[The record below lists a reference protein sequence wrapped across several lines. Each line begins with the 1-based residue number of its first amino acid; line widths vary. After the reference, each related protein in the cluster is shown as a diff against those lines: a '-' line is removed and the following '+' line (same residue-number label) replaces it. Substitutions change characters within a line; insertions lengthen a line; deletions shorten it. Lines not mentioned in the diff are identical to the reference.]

1 MFFPRVFFF
10 AVFLSYCPI
19 FFHSGTE
26 DVGHGVNSYKKIPV
40 KGGTKQCEYY
50 LISWG
55 RGEIHGDYFI
65 TDDIPIP
72 IIEGLRPPKPRKN
85 PCASAAKHQKYRAEN
100 PLFHRKTGKT
110 HGILHT
116 QSRNKS
122 QPEVM
127 RTTSIFRKKKTLPL
141 NSFQESNTGII

>member
-1 MFFPRVFFF
+1 MFFLRVFF
-10 AVFLSYCPI
+10 AVFFCHIVRYFSIPGRKMSDTVFIPTKNIGKERGKAVRILSDI
-19 FFHSGTE
+19 MG
-26 DVGHGVNSYKKIPV
+26 
-40 KGGTKQCEYY
+40 KGG
-50 LISWG
+50 L
-55 RGEIHGDYFI
+55 HGDYFI
-65 TDDIPIP
+65 SYDTLIP

-85 PCASAAKHQKYRAEN
+85 PCASAWKHQKDRAEN

-127 RTTSIFRKKKTLPL
+127 RTTSIFRKKRLCP
-141 NSFQESNTGII
+141 

>member
-1 MFFPRVFFF
+1 MFFLRVFFCGF
-10 AVFLSYCPI
+10 FVILSDI
-19 FFHSGTE
+19 FSIPGWKMSDMVLIPT
-26 DVGHGVNSYKKIPV
+26 KKISV
-40 KGGTKQCEYY
+40 KRGTKQREYY

-65 TDDIPIP
+65 SYDTLIP

-85 PCASAAKHQKYRAEN
+85 PCASAWKHQKDRAEN

>member
-1 MFFPRVFFF
+1 MFFLRVFFCGF
-10 AVFLSYCPI
+10 FFCHIVRY

-26 DVGHGVNSYKKIPV
+26 DVGHGVNSYKKISV
-40 KGGTKQCEYY
+40 KRGTKQREYY

-65 TDDIPIP
+65 SYDTLIP
-72 IIEGLRPPKPRKN
+72 IIEGLRQPKPRKN
-85 PCASAAKHQKYRAEN
+85 PCASAWKHQKDRAEN

-127 RTTSIFRKKKTLPL
+127 RTTSIFRKKRLCP
-141 NSFQESNTGII
+141 

>member
-1 MFFPRVFFF
+1 MFFLRVFF
-10 AVFLSYCPI
+10 CG
-19 FFHSGTE
+19 FFCHIVRYFSIPGRKMSDMVLIPT
-26 DVGHGVNSYKKIPV
+26 KKISV
-40 KGGTKQCEYY
+40 KRGTKQREYY

-65 TDDIPIP
+65 SYDTLIP
-72 IIEGLRPPKPRKN
+72 IIEGLRQPKPRKN
-85 PCASAAKHQKYRAEN
+85 PCASAAKHQKDRAEN

-127 RTTSIFRKKKTLPL
+127 RTTSIFRKKRLCP
-141 NSFQESNTGII
+141 